1 MFPENLPMFP
11 PRFFLE
17 KNKKPKPLSVGLRL
31 FFGMDPGPEILSQ
44 NPVFLLPCWIKRMD
58 LLSTQITEKLFSG
71 QVTQVLFIYL
81 FIFPELKQ
89 QVNPAVLLSF

>member
-1 MFPENLPMFP
+1 
-11 PRFFLE
+11 
-17 KNKKPKPLSVGLRL
+17 
-31 FFGMDPGPEILSQ
+31 
-44 NPVFLLPCWIKRMD
+44 MD

-89 QVNPAVLLSF
+89 QVNPAGMSF